1 VTVLVLVLSACG
13 SSSQKA
19 KPATTTKATTTTG
32 ANDAGTPTTTGVSIS
47 KGAATNGGCTNGVCA
62 CSNSSC
68 AYIHVETSNGAGG
81 RYTCT
86 VEPGSPPAAGIGDF
100 TNSKGAVIVGNV
112 GVNSS
117 NEYFFLGYPGA
128 IIHCTVNGVQSN
140 SMTWY

>member
-1 VTVLVLVLSACG
+1 LRVNSKLGLLSGVTVLVLVLSACG

-19 KPATTTKATTTTG
+19 KPATTTKATTSATR
-32 ANDAGTPTTTGVSIS
+32 GVSIS
-47 KGAATNGGCTNGVCA
+47 KGAAYSGAECT
-62 CSNSSC
+62 SSSC

-100 TNSKGAVIVGNV
+100 TNSSGAVIYGNV
-112 GVNSS
+112 GADSS